1 MSEKMFEVLAN
12 VVVINLKI
20 SLWSGRKKL
29 RPADLKGVNLPPAK
43 LASLGSKRVYDPE
56 ALRVFASLKCK
67 AERICLN
74 AGTRFLSGYAI
85 PEEKVP
91 ALLAELVE
99 IREEYTRKKSEFL
112 NKYQSILSEWIEEAG
127 EWADII
133 RKAVETEE
141 AACKKLSF
149 GFTPFKVGPCAIEN
163 KSEDADSMAQD
174 LLESQ
179 VNGLAG
185 QLLKEIGQSARQAFE
200 ASFKGRTEVTRKAL
214 RPFNTISDKLKGLM
228 FVAPQQ
234 IVGLLANI
242 KAAIDAL
249 PKNGPITGAPL
260 MGLIGVLTELGDIN
274 GFVQARESL
283 PEAEGEQ
290 IDLFAEYDIETPV
303 PAMSMTGVA
312 STGTKPSGPGTKSP
326 EYTDQVDTAPG
337 AEQGETLEKGIVQKS
352 DLSVQPQ
359 NWFY

>member
-29 RPADLKGVNLPPAK
+29 CPEDLKGVNLPPDK

-56 ALRVFASLKCK
+56 ALRVFASLKSK

-91 ALLAELVE
+91 ALLAELAE
-99 IREEYTRKKSEFL
+99 IREEYEREKKEFL
-112 NKYQSILSEWIEEAG
+112 SKYQSTLSEWIEEAG
-127 EWADII
+127 TWADII

-141 AACKKLSF
+141 AASEKLSF
-149 GFTPFKVGPCAIEN
+149 GFTPFKVGPCVVN
-163 KSEDADSMAQD
+163 SDSEDADATAQN
-174 LLESQ
+174 LLEGQ
-179 VNGLAG
+179 VHGLAG

-200 ASFKGRTEVTRKAL
+200 ASFRGRTEVTRKAL
-214 RPFNTISDKLKGLM
+214 RPFSTISDKLKGLM

-242 KAAIDAL
+242 KAALDAI
-249 PKNGPITGAPL
+249 PENGPITGAPL
-260 MGLIGVLTELGDIN
+260 MGLIGVLTELGDVK
-274 GFVQARESL
+274 GFVQARGSL
-283 PEAEGEQ
+283 PEASGEQ
-290 IDLFAEYDIETPV
+290 INLFAGYEIEAPDRALPEKGGARTRTKTSRPGNK
-303 PAMSMTGVA
+303 PPDHTGH
-312 STGTKPSGPGTKSP
+312 
-326 EYTDQVDTAPG
+326 VDTEPA
-337 AEQGETLEKGIVQKS
+337 AEQGETLKGGVVPES
-352 DLSVQPQ
+352 DLFMQPQ
-359 NWFY
+359 TWFY